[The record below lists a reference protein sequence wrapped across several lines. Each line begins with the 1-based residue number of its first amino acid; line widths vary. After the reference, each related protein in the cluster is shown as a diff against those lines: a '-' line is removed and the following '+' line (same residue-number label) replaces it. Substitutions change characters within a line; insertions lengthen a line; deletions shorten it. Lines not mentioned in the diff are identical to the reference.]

1 MRTKK
6 KLLSLF
12 LALAMVL
19 TCVSSVVFADN
30 TGVSVAK
37 FDVFKS
43 TTLDGIDEANA
54 VFDYNGVGSHTMA
67 QSPVSDNAD
76 DYALCLSDD
85 MTGSL
90 ATATVKQ
97 WPTGNKPI
105 TASFDMTGGALK
117 GYNYGYFFLKDKN
130 DNAIGA
136 QMNYQDGAL
145 LVKKI
150 SLVNGTVGNTNEKY
164 CGFGYLK
171 STDSN
176 YAEIDPSKNV
186 HYDFKFEYTDAAV
199 KITVNTKGTA
209 LYEVGKEVNVGGST
223 YTATGD
229 AEANATISYKLS
241 DYNLDVETLIPMFA
255 TVGKVDGANVTGE
268 IYVDNFNVTS
278 YADEA
283 LEYLASNDLF
293 AKNSEAVTAADTVD
307 SVAAREAY
315 ATLSTGA
322 KAVLNAD
329 NGADVL
335 AFLDAVDATIESI
348 SVPEKVEA
356 YKNAYET
363 VLNKSVAS
371 MTEDDLITFAK
382 AIDAYNAFTP
392 LVQAN
397 SDIATLKNLIDTK
410 SADVLANIK
419 TSRSVDF
426 SQSKWIR
433 DNYFASTGAT
443 VTDADTFVTYTGE
456 AVFASTDTTPITHSE
471 VTWQYPAGATPIKF
485 YPVSG
490 DSTCLTAKGDSGA
503 CEPGYLCWVAEY
515 EDNAKTFACE
525 YGNNLKGRGADNR
538 NGLWNISATQ
548 TPQNGWVK
556 FEFDYDWSQ
565 YSTSKKLTVKTT
577 ATFSGKNVLYSA
589 GEVKGSVYDKTDDTY
604 KSTVLKTY
612 TLTEEDPA
620 NVAFKLLSNS
630 TINIK
635 AMGVQ
640 TAQAAADEFNLEYSA
655 ITADSADFVTAKA
668 ELENLNA
675 KAAELVSADIKTVL
689 SAKTSATFV
698 SDDFSDASKSEKNWI
713 GGVITPSF
721 DNNLTSLSKKN
732 TLLLNTQDEATLT
745 EAVWP
750 KGTKPAYMSVTY
762 SGIGSNQYIMFA
774 GDKTVAENGGFGV
787 LLEGVAHKTAT
798 LKNGTFT
805 NQGNE
810 FFIGS
815 SQAYNENWTMDKAL
829 KSTAYKNT
837 YWTTLDMKFDY
848 SVEGKVA
855 VTMDIYIYSTDAA
868 DRVVFS
874 SVKRTYTVGEMTD
887 FRPYF
892 YANNGT
898 LKIADFKYYTDE
910 QLAKNTVFAD
920 EGANIYLG
928 DTAKGALSFSGSVA
942 VKDSIAYKALTTEN
956 YAANLGKSVTINTQ
970 DINIDAN
977 KIDAL
982 LPITEIGAK
991 VWAKK
996 APTAADI
1003 KTVSSEENASTFGVV
1018 ISGTNVDPTLDAS
1031 RISVHTKLYVKLGD
1045 YTVESNEIAM
1055 SRNKALRKTAA
1066 YYATQGQITAYTA
1079 EDALDS
1085 TKTDITTIKNDV
1097 YSCLGITE

>member
-37 FDVFKS
+37 FKVFKS

-54 VFDYNGVGSHTMA
+54 VFDYNDVGSHTMI
-67 QSPVSDNAD
+67 QSPASENAD

-85 MTGSL
+85 LRGKL

-105 TASFDMTGGALK
+105 TAAFDMTGGALA
-117 GYNYGYFFLKDKN
+117 GYNFGYFFLKDKN
-130 DNAIGA
+130 GNAIGT

-164 CGFGYLK
+164 CGFGYLN

-186 HYDFKFEYTDAAV
+186 HYDFNFKYTDTAV
-199 KITVNTKGTA
+199 TITVTTKGTA
-209 LYEVGKEVNVGGST
+209 LYTAGTEVSVGGST

-241 DYNLDVETLIPMFA
+241 DYNLDVETLTPMFA
-255 TVGKVDGANVTGE
+255 TAGNSGVAVTGK

-283 LEYLASNDLF
+283 LEYLDSNELF
-293 AKNSEAVTAADTVD
+293 TKNSEDVTADDTD
-307 SVAAREAY
+307 NSVAAREAY
-315 ATLSTGA
+315 ATLSNDV

-335 AFLDAVDATIESI
+335 AFLNAVDAKIESL
-348 SVPEKVEA
+348 SVPEKVAA
-356 YKNAYET
+356 YKNAYAA
-363 VLNKSVAS
+363 VLNKSVDS

-382 AIDAYNAFTP
+382 AVDAYNAFTP
-392 LVQAN
+392 LVQ
-397 SDIATLKNLIDTK
+397 SDSEITALKALIDAK

-433 DNYFASTGAT
+433 DNYFASTAAT
-443 VTDADTFVTYTGE
+443 VTDADTFVTYTGDAE
-456 AVFASTDTTPITHSE
+456 FASTDGTPITHSE
-471 VTWQYPAGATPIKF
+471 VTWQYPAGATTVKF

-490 DSTCLTAKGDSGA
+490 NSTCLTAKGDTGA
-503 CEPGYLCWVAEY
+503 YESGYLCWVAEY
-515 EDNAKTFACE
+515 EGNAKTFACE

-538 NGLWNISATQ
+538 MGLWNISATK

-565 YSTSKKLTVKTT
+565 YSASKKLTVKTT

-589 GEVKGSVYDKTDDTY
+589 GVVEGSVYDKTDDTY
-604 KSTVLKTY
+604 KSTVYKTY
-612 TLTEEDPA
+612 KLTDDEPA
-620 NVAFKLLSNS
+620 NVAFKLSSNS

-640 TAQAAADEFNLEYSA
+640 TAQAAADEFNLKYSA

-668 ELENLNA
+668 ELEKLDT
-675 KAAELVSADIKTVL
+675 KAAERVSAEIKNVL
-689 SAKTSATFV
+689 SAEKSATFV

-713 GGVITPSF
+713 GGVVTQSF
-721 DNNLTSLSKKN
+721 DKNLTSLSKKN
-732 TLLLNTQDEATLT
+732 TLLLNSGDEATLT

-762 SGIGSNQYIMFA
+762 SGIGTNQYIMFA
-774 GDKTVAENGGFGV
+774 GDKTVAEKGGFG
-787 LLEGVAHKTAT
+787 LFLEGVAHKTAT
-798 LKNGTFT
+798 LNNGAFAV
-805 NQGNE
+805 QGNE

-815 SQAYNENWTMDKAL
+815 GQAYNENGTMNKAL
-829 KSTAYKNT
+829 KSNAYNNT

-848 SVEGKVA
+848 SVAGKVA
-855 VTMDIYIYSTDAA
+855 VTMDIYIYSNDNS

-874 SVKRTYTVGEMTD
+874 SVKRTYSVGDMSD

-898 LKIADFKYYTDE
+898 LKIADFKYYTEE

-942 VKDSIAYKALTTEN
+942 VKDSIAYKAITTEN
-956 YAANLGKSVTINTQ
+956 YAANLGKSVLINNE
-970 DINIDAN
+970 DINIAAN

-982 LPITEIGAK
+982 LPIIEIGAQ

-996 APTAADI
+996 VPTAADI
-1003 KTVSSEENASTFGVV
+1003 KTVNAAENASTFGVV

-1031 RISVHTKLYVKLGD
+1031 RISVHTKLYVKLGG
-1045 YTVESNEIAM
+1045 YTVESNEITM

-1066 YYATQGQITAYTA
+1066 YYVTQGQITAYTA
-1079 EDALDS
+1079 ENALDS

-1097 YSCLGITE
+1097 YTCLGITE

>member
-30 TGVSVAK
+30 AGVSVAK

-54 VFDYNGVGSHTMA
+54 VFDYNDVGTHTMT
-67 QSPVSDNAD
+67 QSPASENAD
-76 DYALCLSDD
+76 DYALCLSDE
-85 MTGSL
+85 MTSEL
-90 ATATVKQ
+90 ATATIKQ
-97 WPTGNKPI
+97 WPTGNKPT

-130 DNAIGA
+130 GNAIGA

-145 LVKKI
+145 LVKKAD
-150 SLVNGTVGNTNEKY
+150 LTDGTITAPNEKY

-186 HYDFKFEYTDAAV
+186 HYDFKFEYTDTAV
-199 KITVNTKGTA
+199 KITVETKGTA
-209 LYEVGKEVNVGGST
+209 LYEVGTEVSVGGST

-229 AEANATISYKLS
+229 AEAKATLTYKLS
-241 DYNLDVETLIPMFA
+241 EYSLDVETLTPMFA
-255 TVGKVDGANVTGE
+255 TVGNSKVAVTGMV
-268 IYVDNFNVTS
+268 YVDNFNVTS
-278 YADEA
+278 YADAA
-283 LEYLASNDLF
+283 LDYLDSNDLF
-293 AKNSEAVTAADTVD
+293 NKNSEDVTAADTD
-307 SVAAREAY
+307 NSVAAREGY
-315 ATLSTGA
+315 AALSA
-322 KAVLNAD
+322 DVKAVLNAA
-329 NGADVL
+329 NGADVV
-335 AFLDAVDATIESI
+335 AFLDAVDAKIESI

-356 YKNAYET
+356 YKNAYEA
-363 VLNKSVAS
+363 VLNKTVES

-382 AIDAYNAFTP
+382 AIDAYNVFTSA
-392 LVQAN
+392 VQN
-397 SDIATLKNLIDTK
+397 NDEIKELKKLIDEK

-433 DNYFASTGAT
+433 ENYFTSTAAT
-443 VTDADTFVTYTGE
+443 VADADTFVTYTGDAE
-456 AVFASTDTTPITHSE
+456 FASTDSTPITHSE
-471 VTWQYPAGATPIKF
+471 VTWQYPAGATTIKF

-503 CEPGYLCWVAEY
+503 YEPGYLCWVAEY
-515 EDNAKTFACE
+515 EGNAKTFACE

-538 NGLWNISATQ
+538 NGLWNISATK

-565 YSTSKKLTVKTT
+565 YTASKILTVKTT

-589 GEVKGSVYDKTDDTY
+589 GVVEGSVYDKTDDTY
-604 KSTVLKTY
+604 KSTVLTTY
-612 TLTEEDPA
+612 TLTDEDPA
-620 NVAFKLLSNS
+620 NVAFKLSSNS
-630 TINIK
+630 IINIK

-640 TAQAAADEFNLEYSA
+640 TAKAAADEFNLEYSA

-668 ELENLNA
+668 ELEKLDT
-675 KAAELVSADIKTVL
+675 KAAELVDNNIKTVL
-689 SAKTSATFV
+689 STEKSATFV

-721 DNNLTSLSKKN
+721 DKNLTSLSKKN
-732 TLLLNTQDEATLT
+732 TLLLNSQDEATLT

-762 SGIGSNQYIMFA
+762 SREGQPYIMFA
-774 GDKTVAENGGFGV
+774 GDKTVDENGGFGV
-787 LLEGVAHKTAT
+787 FLEGVAHKTAT
-798 LKNGTFT
+798 LNNGTFT

-815 SQAYNENWTMDKAL
+815 GQAYNQNGTMNTAL
-829 KSTAYKNT
+829 RSINYDNT

-848 SVEGKVA
+848 SAENKVA

-868 DRVVFS
+868 DRVLFS
-874 SVKRTYTVGEMTD
+874 SVKRIYTVGAMTD

-892 YANNGT
+892 CAKGGT
-898 LKIADFKYYTDE
+898 LKIADFKYYTAE
-910 QLAKNTVFAD
+910 QLAANTVFAD
-920 EGANIYLG
+920 EGANVYLG
-928 DTAKGALSFSGSVA
+928 DTAKGALSFSGSAV

-956 YAANLGKSVTINTQ
+956 YAANLGNTFEINGEDTK
-970 DINIDAN
+970 IDAN

-996 APTAADI
+996 VPTAADI
-1003 KTVSSEENASTFGVV
+1003 KTVSSDENASTFGVV

-1045 YTVESNEIAM
+1045 YTVESSEITM

-1066 YYATQGQITAYTA
+1066 YYADKGTITGYTA
-1079 EDALDS
+1079 DDALDS
-1085 TKTDITTIKNDV
+1085 NKTNITTIKNDV
-1097 YSCLGITE
+1097 YKCLGITE